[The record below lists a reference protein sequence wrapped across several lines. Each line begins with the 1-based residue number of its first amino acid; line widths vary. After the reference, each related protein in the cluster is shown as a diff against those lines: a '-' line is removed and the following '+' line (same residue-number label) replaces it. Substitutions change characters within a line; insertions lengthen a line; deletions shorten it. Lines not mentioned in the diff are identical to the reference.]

1 MIAWKDSIENCQ
13 WLLFVFV
20 CRLLNIAKY
29 VVCFYNCWKPSLGV
43 FYTGGVLRGFDRFME
58 KAPAVGFLFKQSF
71 DRDFEPGV
79 FFHRFCWIF
88 GSTCLV
94 EHKWLLLYCFG
105 TTIII
110 NILSSICRTN
120 GMQGFF
126 YMIFLLLL
134 FASDDIKYF
143 FLKSKFHFS
152 HLKVLYIE
160 LFDPYLYYEKLH
172 CFWIFLLQCCN
183 VHWFDRLIQ
192 NSKSVAIVLYA
203 WHRL

>member
-1 MIAWKDSIENCQ
+1 MLFIFIIVESHHWECSIQGVFLEVSTDS
-13 WLLFVFV
+13 WR
-20 CRLLNIAKY
+20 RLLPWGFFLNK
-29 VVCFYNCWKPSLGV
+29 
-43 FYTGGVLRGFDRFME
+43 VL
-58 KAPAVGFLFKQSF
+58 S
-71 DRDFEPGV
+71 RDFEPGV

-110 NILSSICRTN
+110 NILSSIRRTN